1 MRKSRS
7 SNNGFSLTEVLLAV
21 GTIAVGMLFIA
32 GVFPVAIHFT
42 TIASERT
49 IAAVVADEA
58 FAKIRLY
65 GVIADF
71 NSWPVPPAV
80 ACVDFRDVSYGA
92 VSPDEFSYPSD
103 PNIDI
108 SDRQFYW
115 SALCR
120 LPEGNYLQNDPNR
133 LVQVTVFVCRKVGSG
148 SRYWRR
154 VAPAPPMLIT
164 VPDPV
169 PVWINV
175 SQPVGFNP
183 DSLLVG
189 DAIPADFVNEAAFIN
204 DGYTIVDN
212 LTGQIYR
219 VLERDAIVPDRIIL
233 DRLWQGGPVG
243 AVWVVPPPIN
253 GGREPCI
260 AIYQRVIRF

>member
-1 MRKSRS
+1 
-7 SNNGFSLTEVLLAV
+7 
-21 GTIAVGMLFIA
+21 
-32 GVFPVAIHFT
+32 
-42 TIASERT
+42 
-49 IAAVVADEA
+49 
-58 FAKIRLY
+58 
-65 GVIADF
+65 
-71 NSWPVPPAV
+71 
-80 ACVDFRDVSYGA
+80 
-92 VSPDEFSYPSD
+92 
-103 PNIDI
+103 
-108 SDRQFYW
+108 
-115 SALCR
+115 
-120 LPEGNYLQNDPNR
+120 
-133 LVQVTVFVCRKVGSG
+133 
-148 SRYWRR
+148 
-154 VAPAPPMLIT
+154 MLIT